1 MDKVDLKVGDIFSQA
16 WKGCQE
22 PMWFKVLN
30 IDRAT
35 NSIEVECHSFD
46 GLNVFPE
53 LWSLDSTEAG
63 FEVGEYKLVNNMNK
77 IELKVGDIFTHTKQC
92 PIYYRILEL
101 DKLSDYAKIEFIC
114 PYDVDNWDENWT
126 LSSIEEGFKEGIYKL
141 VK

>member
-1 MDKVDLKVGDIFSQA
+1 MNEVNLKVNDIFSQA
-16 WKGCQE
+16 WEGCQE
-22 PMWFKVLN
+22 PMWFKVLS

-63 FEVGEYKLVNNMNK
+63 FEVGEYKL
-77 IELKVGDIFTHTKQC
+77 ELKVGDIFTFTRQSSL
-92 PIYYRILEL
+92 YYRILEL
-101 DKLSDYAKIEFIC
+101 DKSSNYAKIEFIC
-114 PYDVDNWDENWT
+114 PYDVDNWDEDWT

>member
-1 MDKVDLKVGDIFSQA
+1 MNKVNLKVNDIFSQA

-22 PMWFKVLN
+22 PMWFKVLS

-63 FEVGEYKLVNNMNK
+63 FEVGEYKL
-77 IELKVGDIFTHTKQC
+77 ELKVGDIFTFTRQSSL
-92 PIYYRILEL
+92 YYRILEL
-101 DKLSDYAKIEFIC
+101 DKSSNYAKIEFIC
-114 PYDVDNWDENWT
+114 PYDVDNWDEDWT

>member
-63 FEVGEYKLVNNMNK
+63 FEVGEYKL
-77 IELKVGDIFTHTKQC
+77 ELKVGDIFTFTRQSSL
-92 PIYYRILEL
+92 YYRILEL
-101 DKLSDYAKIEFIC
+101 DKSSNYAKIEFIC
-114 PYDVDNWDENWT
+114 PYDVDNWDEDWT

>member
-63 FEVGEYKLVNNMNK
+63 FEVGEYKL
-77 IELKVGDIFTHTKQC
+77 ELKVGDIFTFTRQSSL
-92 PIYYRILEL
+92 YYRILEL

>member
-1 MDKVDLKVGDIFSQA
+1 MDKVKLQVGDIFSQA

-63 FEVGEYKLVNNMNK
+63 FEVGEYKL
-77 IELKVGDIFTHTKQC
+77 ELKVGDIFTFTRQSSL
-92 PIYYRILEL
+92 YYRILEL
-101 DKLSDYAKIEFIC
+101 DKSSDYAKIEFIC
-114 PYDVDNWDENWT
+114 PYDVDNWDEDWT

>member
-1 MDKVDLKVGDIFSQA
+1 MNKVNLKVNDIFSQA
-16 WKGCQE
+16 WEGCQE
-22 PMWFKVLN
+22 PMWFKVLS

-63 FEVGEYKLVNNMNK
+63 FEVGEYKL
-77 IELKVGDIFTHTKQC
+77 ELKVGDIFTFTRQSSL
-92 PIYYRILEL
+92 YYRILEL
-101 DKLSDYAKIEFIC
+101 DKSSNYAKIEFIC
-114 PYDVDNWDENWT
+114 PYDVDNWDEDWT
-126 LSSIEEGFKEGIYKL
+126 LSSIEKGFKEGIYKL

>member
-1 MDKVDLKVGDIFSQA
+1 MNKVNLKVNGIFSQA
-16 WKGCQE
+16 WEGCQE
-22 PMWFKVLN
+22 PMWFKVLS

-63 FEVGEYKLVNNMNK
+63 FEVGEYKL
-77 IELKVGDIFTHTKQC
+77 ELKVGDIFTFTRQSSL
-92 PIYYRILEL
+92 YYRILEL
-101 DKLSDYAKIEFIC
+101 DKSSNYAKIEFIC
-114 PYDVDNWDENWT
+114 PYDVDNWDEDWT

>member
-1 MDKVDLKVGDIFSQA
+1 MDKVNLKVNDIFSQA

-22 PMWFKVLN
+22 PMWFKVLS

-63 FEVGEYKLVNNMNK
+63 FEVGEYKL
-77 IELKVGDIFTHTKQC
+77 ELKVGDIFTFTRQSSL
-92 PIYYRILEL
+92 YYRILEL
-101 DKLSDYAKIEFIC
+101 DKSSNYAKIEFIC
-114 PYDVDNWDENWT
+114 PYDVDNWDEDWT